1 MNKKQYP
8 IPATIVIRL
17 NGDETTATILG
28 DEFKISGITRTH
40 AKRNPKDEYDAYI
53 GARVALDRL
62 FGKDFFEE
70 HQEDDE
76 PKKAKEEPKP
86 RWKTGDKVVAV
97 NVPILENFLGMV
109 GTVTNVKYDASLE
122 YFEYEAEFG
131 PKRIKQWWSEFGGE
145 KVQSVRAATAEDLV
159 EKEPKKA
166 AEPEK
171 AETPKG
177 ETEFQVGD
185 IVRITNPIHVIPF
198 LEPYERGDVA
208 VITEVNQT
216 PIGAGYAVKI
226 RSKERKGKLALVVGD
241 ELTLLHR
248 AKGAE
253 QA

>member
-1 MNKKQYP
+1 MNKKKYN

-17 NGDETTATILG
+17 NGDETTATIMG
-28 DEFKISGITRTH
+28 DEFRTRITRTI
-40 AKRNPKDEYDAYI
+40 AKRNPKDEYNAYI

-97 NVPILENFLGMV
+97 NAPILGGFLGLV
-109 GTVTNVKYDASLE
+109 GTVTAVKYDASLK

-131 PKRIKQWWSEFGGE
+131 PMRIKQWWSEFGGE
-145 KVQSVRAATAEDLV
+145 KVQAVRAATAEDLV
-159 EKEPKKA
+159 EKQPKKA
-166 AEPEK
+166 VEPEK
-171 AETPKG
+171 AETPKK

-185 IVRITNPIHVIPF
+185 IVRVTCAVLSF
-198 LEPYERGDVA
+198 GDYMDGDVA
-208 VITEVNQT
+208 VVTKII
-216 PIGAGYAVKI
+216 PPMFPGALTGYAIKV
-226 RSKERKGKLALVVGD
+226 RSKERKGSIGCALAP